1 MAELKRRERKKAEEA
16 QRVLARRH
24 LMDFVQLVD
33 PSYEPA
39 AHLAYIAGWLERV
52 EQGEVKRL
60 MIFAP
65 PRHGKSKLTS
75 ELWPAW
81 CLGRDPSQQFMVTSH
96 TAELAYT
103 FSRNVRNMIE
113 METYGD
119 LFPSTQLSAD
129 NATVQRW
136 TLAGRTRP
144 AMLAVGVGGSPTG
157 QGARVIII
165 DDPIGKAEEADSLA
179 SRESVYTWYTDTI
192 RPRLEPRGAVICM
205 MQRWH
210 EDDLAG
216 RLLNDANR
224 KGEKWQVVTLPA
236 IAEEADPLSRPVG
249 DALWPARWPLP
260 ELDAIRG
267 VSERSWLAK
276 YQQKPRPAEGSIFK
290 KPWLRIVDAAP
301 AGLRWVRYYDLAYS
315 LKQQADNTA
324 TVAGAFGTDGTLYL
338 RRGRAG
344 KMESPDARK
353 MIKEL
358 MLDEN
363 DTRHGVEAK
372 AHGAPMV
379 QELMRERDL
388 VNIALRAVDVH
399 VDKIARAQPVADRA
413 EMGKL
418 AFVRESVNDDT
429 WIADWVE
436 EMSAFPFAAH
446 DDRVDA
452 VSGVFAMMSS
462 GTPGWVQFAKSEME
476 RRQAQESDAQ
486 KEGQHGG

>member
-1 MAELKRRERKKAEEA
+1 MR
-16 QRVLARRH
+16 
-24 LMDFVQLVD
+24 VD
-33 PSYEPA
+33 PAYEMA
-39 AHLAYIAGWLERV
+39 SHLAHIAEWLERV
-52 EQGEVKRL
+52 ERGEVKRL

-81 CLGRDPSQQFMVTSH
+81 CLGRDPARQFIVTSH

-113 METYGD
+113 METYND
-119 LFPSTQLSAD
+119 LFPLTQLSDD

-136 TLAGRTRP
+136 TLSGRTRP

-157 QGARVIII
+157 QGANVIII

-192 RPRLEPRGAVICM
+192 RPRLEPGGAVICM

-216 RLLNDANR
+216 RLLNDAQR
-224 KGEKWQVVTLPA
+224 KGEKWLVVTLPA
-236 IAEEADPLSRPVG
+236 IAEDADPLGRSAG
-249 DALWPARWPLP
+249 EAMWPARWPLV
-260 ELDAIRG
+260 ELEAIRG

-290 KPWLRIVDAAP
+290 KVWLRAVDAAP

-324 TVAGAFGTDGTLYL
+324 TIAGAFGGDGTLYL

-344 KMESPDARK
+344 KMESPDARR
-353 MIKEL
+353 MAMEL
-358 MLDEN
+358 MLDER

-379 QELMRERDL
+379 QELMREKSL
-388 VNIALRAVDVH
+388 VNIALRAVNVH
-399 VDKIARAQPVADRA
+399 TDKIARAQPVADRA

-418 AFVRESVNDDT
+418 AFVRETVNDDA
-429 WIADWVE
+429 WIADWIE
-436 EMSAFPFAAH
+436 EMGAFPFAAH

-462 GTPGWVQFAKSEME
+462 GTPGWVQHASSKLEEME
-476 RRQAQESDAQ
+476 QAMERTQVEDAVAQ
-486 KEGQHGG
+486 GQQQDGGQNG

>member
-1 MAELKRRERKKAEEA
+1 
-16 QRVLARRH
+16 
-24 LMDFVQLVD
+24 MDFVGLVD
-33 PSYEPA
+33 ASYEPA
-39 AHLAYIAGWLERV
+39 AHLVHIAEWLERV
-52 EQGEVKRL
+52 ERGEVKRL

-113 METYGD
+113 METYGN
-119 LFPSTQLSAD
+119 LFPLTQLSAD
-129 NATVQRW
+129 NAAVQRW

-165 DDPIGKAEEADSLA
+165 DDPIGKAEEADSMA
-179 SRESVYTWYTDTI
+179 ARESVYTWYTDTI
-192 RPRLEPRGAVICM
+192 RPRLEPGGAVICM

-216 RLLNDANR
+216 RLLNDAKR
-224 KGEKWQVVTLPA
+224 KGERWDVVTLPA
-236 IAEEADPLSRPVG
+236 IAEAADPLGRAVG
-249 DALWPARWPLP
+249 EPLWPARWPRV

-276 YQQKPRPAEGSIFK
+276 YQQQPRPAEGSIFK
-290 KPWLRIVDAAP
+290 KAWLRMADAAP

-324 TVAGAFGTDGTLYL
+324 TIAGAFGDDGTLYL

-344 KMESPDARK
+344 KMESPDARR
-353 MIKEL
+353 MAMEL
-358 MLDEN
+358 MLDER

-379 QELMRERDL
+379 QELMREKLL

-399 VDKIARAQPVADRA
+399 TDKIARAQPVADRA

-418 AFVRESVNDDT
+418 AFVRETVNDDA
-429 WIADWVE
+429 WIADWIE

-462 GTPGWVQFAKSEME
+462 GTPGWVQHASAKLEEME
-476 RRQAQESDAQ
+476 RTQDAAAQED
-486 KEGQHGG
+486 GQHG